1 MDQKPISANG
11 PHTGITPSEN
21 HYEFNKTMRPNI
33 VASPEKATEGKQKI
47 DWVRDIKII
56 LSLVLFL
63 VGISF
68 FLVFS
73 FSGFRILV
81 LRAFCTTGL
90 CATGHTKS
98 ISPVIWMAVLS
109 HSSIHTEEI
118 HYEIQAIARYPYP
131 YSGHCF

>member
-56 LSLVLFL
+56 LSLV
-63 VGISF
+63 
-68 FLVFS
+68 VFALS
-73 FSGFRILV
+73 Q
-81 LRAFCTTGL
+81 
-90 CATGHTKS
+90 CASNRH
-98 ISPVIWMAVLS
+98 
-109 HSSIHTEEI
+109 
-118 HYEIQAIARYPYP
+118 
-131 YSGHCF
+131 